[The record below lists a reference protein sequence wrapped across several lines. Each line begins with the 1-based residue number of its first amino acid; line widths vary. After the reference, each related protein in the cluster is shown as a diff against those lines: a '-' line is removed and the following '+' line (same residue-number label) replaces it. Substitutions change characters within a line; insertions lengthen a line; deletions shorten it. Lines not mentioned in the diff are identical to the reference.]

1 MPPALKP
8 AVHGKSAVGGYS
20 GNAVKPIALR
30 FIHELACDE
39 KLKDMHLSGVGGI
52 ETWQDALEFMALGA
66 ESLQVTT
73 AVMKYGYRI
82 IKELKAGLNNY
93 LAEKGYDSVK
103 EIAGIGK
110 DSVSDTTDILER
122 DTRILPKFN
131 RKKCI
136 GCGRC
141 AVSCA
146 DGSHQAIT
154 FTEDRKPMLKANRCV
169 GCHLCILV
177 CPARTISPGSR
188 MIAAHKNNRDN
199 KKTLSH

>member
-8 AVHGKSAVGGYS
+8 AVHGMSAVGGYS

-30 FIHELACDE
+30 FVHELACDE
-39 KLKDMHLSGVGGI
+39 ELKDMHLSGVGGI
-52 ETWQDALEFMALGA
+52 ETWQDALEFMVLGA
-66 ESLQVTT
+66 GSLQVTT

-177 CPARTISPGSR
+177 CPAKAISPGPR
-188 MIAAHKNNRDN
+188 RIAAY
-199 KKTLSH
+199 KK

>member
-30 FIHELACDE
+30 FIHEMACYE

-52 ETWQDALEFMALGA
+52 ETWQDALEFMVLGA
-66 ESLQVTT
+66 GSLQVTT

-136 GCGRC
+136 SCGRC

-154 FTEDRKPMLKANRCV
+154 FTEDRKPVLKASRCV

-177 CPARTISPGSR
+177 CPARAISPGSR
-188 MIAAHKNNRDN
+188 RIAAHKNNRDN

>member
-52 ETWQDALEFMALGA
+52 ETWQDALEFMVLGA
-66 ESLQVTT
+66 GSLQVTT

-154 FTEDRKPMLKANRCV
+154 FTEDRKPVLKASRCV

-177 CPARTISPGSR
+177 CPARAISPGSR
-188 MIAAHKNNRDN
+188 RIAAHKNNRDN